1 MPTPVLA
8 LDLARQTGFAA
19 LRPDGSVASGSKALG
34 PDDMRIGPLLSNYAE
49 WLRCRIIEHMPD
61 VIYYEQPWVGPK
73 THQKTAL
80 MLIGL
85 AALTEMVGH
94 QQRVMVRPA
103 LNPTA
108 VKHFTGS
115 GGGKREV
122 RKARV
127 MAECLARGW
136 RPETQDEADA
146 MAILDYARAQ
156 LGDPQPRA
164 ALGKVA

>member
-1 MPTPVLA
+1 MRILIVTSTA
-8 LDLARQTGFAA
+8 LLLFGFAA
-19 LRPDGSVASGSKALG
+19 
-34 PDDMRIGPLLSNYAE
+34 I
-49 WLRCRIIEHMPD
+49 
-61 VIYYEQPWVGPK
+61 
-73 THQKTAL
+73 TH
-80 MLIGL
+80 
-85 AALTEMVGH
+85 MVGH
-94 QQRVMVRPA
+94 RQRVIVRPA

-108 VKHFTGS
+108 VKHFTGD

-146 MAILDYARAQ
+146 LAILDYARHC

-164 ALGKVA
+164 ALARAS